1 MFTKS
6 RRMMFGWDSRAAKI
20 AWTAGIVA
28 LGFYAVYSARKALL
42 ILVLAVFFAYMMTP
56 LVRLLERRKWRP
68 HSHIVSVIMAFAL
81 VVIIVGTGASLIA
94 PAIVDESQHLLEQLP
109 AKLEEKTS
117 LGSRIPLPQWLEPLR
132 ARVDALI
139 QENIRGA
146 AAAAIPFAK
155 SAGTEIIKFFGNL
168 IFVVLIPILAF
179 FFVKD
184 GGSISDTVITW
195 LAPIAPPGELRS
207 MITDVDLAL
216 GKYVGALG
224 LLSIATLIAYG
235 TFLIAIGAPYG
246 ALLALIAAILEFI
259 PLVGPL
265 TAAVVTLLVAA
276 IDGFGHLLWIA
287 GFIVAYR
294 LVQDYVL
301 YPYLMGGG
309 ARVHPV
315 LIIFGLLA
323 GEELGGVAGIF
334 LSVPVI
340 SVLLILVRHL
350 ENWPAKTGKLPEQP
364 F

>member
-1 MFTKS
+1 
-6 RRMMFGWDSRAAKI
+6 MMFGWDPRAAKK
-20 AWTAGIVA
+20 AWTVGLIA
-28 LGFYAVYSARKALL
+28 LGFYAAYAARKALL
-42 ILVLAVFFAYMMTP
+42 IFLLAVFFAYMIAP

-68 HSHIVSVIMAFAL
+68 HSHAISVIMAFVL
-81 VVIIVGTGASLIA
+81 VVIVVGTGASLIA
-94 PAIVDESQHLLEQLP
+94 PAIVDESQRLLEQIP

-117 LGSRIPLPQWLEPLR
+117 VGSRLPLPHWLEPLR
-132 ARVDALI
+132 ARVDALV
-139 QENIRGA
+139 QENIRSA

-184 GGSISDTVITW
+184 GRSISNTLIAW
-195 LAPIAPPGELRS
+195 LAPIAPPGELRG
-207 MITDVDLAL
+207 MIADVDLAL

-224 LLSIATLIAYG
+224 LLSIATLLAYG
-235 TFLIAIGAPYG
+235 TFLMAIGAPYG

-265 TAAVVTLLVAA
+265 TAAIVTLLVSA

-287 GFIVAYR
+287 SFLVGYR

-340 SVLLILVRHL
+340 SVVLILVRHL
-350 ENWPAKTGKLPEQP
+350 ENRTVKAASLPEQP

>member
-1 MFTKS
+1 
-6 RRMMFGWDSRAAKI
+6 MMFGWNSRAAKT
-20 AWTAGIVA
+20 AWTVGIVA
-28 LGFYAVYSARKALL
+28 LGFYAAYSARKALL
-42 ILVLAVFFAYMMTP
+42 IFVLAVFFAYMIAP

-68 HSHIVSVIMAFAL
+68 HSHVVSVIMAFVL

-94 PAIVDESQHLLEQLP
+94 PAIVDESQRLLEQIP
-109 AKLEEKTS
+109 ARLEEKTS
-117 LGSRIPLPQWLEPLR
+117 VGSRIPLPHWLEPLR
-132 ARVDALI
+132 TRVDALI
-139 QENIRGA
+139 QENIRSA

-155 SAGTEIIKFFGNL
+155 SAGTEIIRFFGNL

-184 GGSISDTVITW
+184 GRSISNTLIDW
-195 LAPIAPPGELRS
+195 LAPIAPAGELRS

-224 LLSIATLIAYG
+224 LLSTATLLAYG
-235 TFLIAIGAPYG
+235 TFLMAIGAPYG

-265 TAAVVTLLVAA
+265 AAAIVTLAVAA

-287 GFIVAYR
+287 GFIVGYR

-323 GEELGGVAGIF
+323 GEELGGIAGIF

-340 SVLLILVRHL
+340 SVALILVRHL
-350 ENWPAKTGKLPEQP
+350 ENRPAKTGRLPEQP